1 MDARG
6 LGLPLDGP
14 DGLLAKCF
22 AAAAELVQM
31 MLERAAEKEA
41 ALSNAQRGKKAVK
54 KDVLLAY
61 DTLDSALDLAEEAA
75 EALQLDVATPVYE
88 DAQRKLQLLE
98 QQHAAILF

>member
-1 MDARG
+1 M
-6 LGLPLDGP
+6 
-14 DGLLAKCF
+14 
-22 AAAAELVQM
+22 
-31 MLERAAEKEA
+31 
-41 ALSNAQRGKKAVK
+41 K